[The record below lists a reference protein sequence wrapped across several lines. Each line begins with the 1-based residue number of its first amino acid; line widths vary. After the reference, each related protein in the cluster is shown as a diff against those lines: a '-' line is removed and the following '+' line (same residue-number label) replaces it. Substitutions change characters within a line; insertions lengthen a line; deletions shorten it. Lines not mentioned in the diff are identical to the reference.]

1 VKKLLVDGFT
11 TKIACPTGSYRV
23 CRRRVNTDPGVA
35 SEF

>member
-23 CRRRVNTDPGVA
+23 LV
-35 SEF
+35 

>member
-1 VKKLLVDGFT
+1 VLVLGIGVWALYAWPIGT
-11 TKIACPTGSYRV
+11 ES